1 MNFGEIVLKILFKVE
16 VGIEREKGGSQIS
29 QGSALVPR
37 LTNLTFKLAEIFVLV
52 LKSHPCF

>member
-16 VGIEREKGGSQIS
+16 VGIEREKGGSEIS
-29 QGSALVPR
+29 QGSALVLR

-52 LKSHPCF
+52 LKSYPSF